1 MILDFVKSFL
11 TLFLLIKVLLY
22 FVPKNVFQ
30 KYIAFFS
37 GVILVIGLLYP
48 ILQGSGTEEEL
59 LEKSQYE
66 RWEEELYAIAQNAAK
81 LEESGREVLKD
92 YYSEVTENA
101 GIEDIAIE
109 TIKIE
114 NVIQAGVRNE

>member
-37 GVILVIGLLYP
+37 GVILVIGLLHP
-48 ILQGSGTEEEL
+48 ILQGSGTEEVL
-59 LEKSQYE
+59 LKKSQYE
-66 RWEEELYAIAQNAAK
+66 RWEEELYAIAQNAVK
-81 LEESGREVLKD
+81 LEESRREVLKD

-114 NVIQAGVRNE
+114 NVTRVGGRNE